1 MKLKD
6 NPKYYK
12 KIVNLKTLKKILGK
26 RPRKEKV
33 ILCHGNFD
41 VVHPGHVR
49 HLTYAKSKAD
59 KLIVSITADKFI
71 QKGIYRPFVPQNIRA
86 INLAAFEMVN
96 YVVIDSNKK
105 PLKLIKD
112 LKQIFC

>member
-1 MKLKD
+1 M
-6 NPKYYK
+6 
-12 KIVNLKTLKKILGK
+12 
-26 RPRKEKV
+26 
-33 ILCHGNFD
+33 
-41 VVHPGHVR
+41 
-49 HLTYAKSKAD
+49 TYAKSKAD

-112 LKQIFC
+112 IKPDFFAKGFEYN